1 MWRSGFIFFFL
12 PGSYCKH
19 GWCFGLLFYS
29 PHPPITVFKSVP
41 LVNTRKWKHYLSN
54 PVSKH
59 IPQKSSLE
67 DCFLVAGLSW
77 WGKVAVSFECELD
90 LDGIFVR
97 QNVLERVF
105 GACRL
110 TFPGRGLSLPC
121 SFSFVSCGEG
131 QKQNFT
137 NLLRHISYLSEH
149 FLSVY
154 YSLTSWGNSL
164 LARKVVGHGPIY
176 HHWCWKQWR
185 NDLNDPLGY
194 AQSSSGDFTHARQS
208 KHWLMFVSARSG
220 GVFEWRRG

>member
-1 MWRSGFIFFFL
+1 MKALFIQ
-12 PGSYCKH
+12 PGVKA
-19 GWCFGLLFYS
+19 YS
-29 PHPPITVFKSVP
+29 TEI
-41 LVNTRKWKHYLSN
+41 
-54 PVSKH
+54 
-59 IPQKSSLE
+59 SLE

-90 LDGIFVR
+90 LGGIFVH

-164 LARKVVGHGPIY
+164 LAWKVIGHGPIY
-176 HHWCWKQWR
+176 HHWCWKQWCK
-185 NDLNDPLGY
+185 DLSDPLGY
-194 AQSSSGDFTHARQS
+194 AQSSSCDFTHARQS
-208 KHWLMFVSARSG
+208 KHWLMFVSTRSG